1 MPRIRI
7 TYVVSGF
14 SRTWAVLAALAVVA
28 ASLQYAQ
35 QPASAQ
41 GSGAAG
47 SAAPDTILFNGKIIT
62 VDDRFSIAQ
71 AVAIR
76 GERFSAVGTNEE
88 ITRLAGPKTRRI
100 DLRGRAV
107 TPGLIDN
114 HAHYMEE
121 GVLWG
126 SELRLDGV
134 ETRKQAI
141 EMIRGKAKSLAPA
154 EWVYTLGGWSP
165 DQFTDDKR
173 PFTRAELDAIA
184 SDRPVLLQFTRAETY
199 LNSRAV
205 DAIGLDKMTEAWI
218 RRDASG
224 RPTGVVDAAGA
235 NRVSGVIPKPTS
247 ELVEKNSLAMIREL
261 NASGLTASGGSC
273 PAAVLPIFRAMAREG
288 RLNKRFFCL
297 VSAPMGN
304 NPDAVTKNLPRV
316 AELRSQLFQGDPWI
330 DYFAY
335 GEANYTPAHDNM
347 VNAGGKQR
355 PENLEQWGRVAREI
369 AKAGLPMHAHTT
381 LENSFDGFLDQIE
394 LINKEFPVRNLRWS
408 LIHGEQLTASHLER
422 MRKLGIHAAIQPRAT
437 IMGAI
442 FNRVHGDRSY
452 DMPPFRT
459 IQESGVT
466 WGLGTDTFEVNQY
479 RPFTTLHFVV
489 TGKMVGGAVVNRQPI
504 SREHALI
511 AHTRGSAFTIVQE
524 SNIGSIQPGKL
535 ADLVV
540 IDRDY
545 LTIPADQIKDI
556 RPVMTMVGGRVV
568 YEAPATSTA
577 R

>member
-1 MPRIRI
+1 MPRKVWKRS
-7 TYVVSGF
+7 VVA
-14 SRTWAVLAALAVVA
+14 AVLAVA
-28 ASLQYAQ
+28 ASSAMHAQ
-35 QPASAQ
+35 QPVSPR
-41 GSGAAG
+41 G
-47 SAAPDTILFNGKIIT
+47 SAGPAPDAILFNGKIIT

-76 GERFSAVGTNEE
+76 GDRFSAVGTNDE
-88 ITRLAGPKTRRI
+88 ITKLAGPNTRRI
-100 DLRGRAV
+100 DLRGRSV
-107 TPGLIDN
+107 TPGFIDN

-126 SELRLDGV
+126 VELRLDGI

-141 EMIRGKAKSLAPA
+141 EMIRAKAKSLGPG

-173 PFTRAELDAIA
+173 PFTLAELDRIV
-184 SDRPVLLQFTRAETY
+184 SDRPMLLQFTRAETY

-205 DAIGLDKMTEAWI
+205 EAIGLDKMTEPWI

-224 RPTGVVDAAGA
+224 RPTGVVDAPGA
-235 NRVSGVIPKPTS
+235 NRVSGVIPKPTT

-273 PAAVLPIFRAMAREG
+273 PAAVLPIFRTMAREG

-304 NPDAVTKNLPRV
+304 NADTVTKSLPRI
-316 AELRSQLFQGDPWI
+316 AELRSQLFQGDLWI
-330 DYFAY
+330 DHFAY
-335 GEANYTPAHDNM
+335 GEANFTPAHDNM

-355 PENLEQWGRVAREI
+355 PENLEQWGRVAREL

-394 LINKEFPVRNLRWS
+394 RINKEFPVRNLRWS

-422 MRKLGIHAAIQPRAT
+422 MRNLGVHAAIQPRAT

-466 WGLGTDTFEVNQY
+466 WGFGTDTFEVNQY
-479 RPFTTLHFVV
+479 RPFTTLYFAV
-489 TGKMVGGAVVNRQPI
+489 TGKMVGGTLVNRQSI
-504 SREHALI
+504 DREDALI
-511 AHTRGSAFTIVQE
+511 AHTKGSAFTILQE
-524 SNIGSIQPGKL
+524 GNMGSIQPGKL

-540 IDRDY
+540 LDRDY
-545 LTIPADQIKDI
+545 LTIPADQVKDI
-556 RPVMTMVGGRVV
+556 RVVMTMVGGRIV
-568 YEAPATSTA
+568 YEASTSSTA

>member
-1 MPRIRI
+1 MTRW
-7 TYVVSGF
+7 
-14 SRTWAVLAALAVVA
+14 TWTGTAAVATLAVA
-28 ASLQYAQ
+28 AVPMLQAQ
-35 QPASAQ
+35 Q
-41 GSGAAG
+41 
-47 SAAPDTILFNGKIIT
+47 AAPDVVLVNGKIIT
-62 VDDRFSIAQ
+62 VDDRFTIAQ
-71 AVAIR
+71 AVAVR
-76 GERFSAVGTNEE
+76 GERVVAVGSSQE
-88 ITRLAGPKTRRI
+88 IARLAGPSTRRI
-100 DLRGRAV
+100 DLRGRTV
-107 TPGLIDN
+107 TPGFIDN
-114 HAHYMEE
+114 HAHFMEE
-121 GVLWG
+121 GVLW
-126 SELRLDGV
+126 SVELRLDGI
-134 ETRKQAI
+134 ETRKHAI
-141 EMIRGKAKSLAPA
+141 EMMRAKAKSLAPG

-173 PFTRAELDAIA
+173 PFTRAELDAIVA
-184 SDRPVLLQFTRAETY
+184 DRPVLLQFTRAETY

-205 DAIGLDKMTEAWI
+205 EAIGLDKMTEPWI

-224 RPTGVVDAAGA
+224 HPTGVVDAGGA
-235 NRVSGVIPKPTS
+235 NRVSSVIPKPTS
-247 ELVEKNSLAMIREL
+247 EMVEKNSLAMIREL

-273 PAAVLPIFRAMAREG
+273 PGAVLPIFRTMAREG

-304 NPDAVTKNLPRV
+304 NPDAVTKNLPRI
-316 AELRSQLFQGDPWI
+316 AELRSRLFQGDLWI
-330 DYFAY
+330 DHFAY

-394 LINKEFPVRNLRWS
+394 RINKEFPVRNLRWS

-422 MRKLGIHAAIQPRAT
+422 MRNLGVHAAIQPRAT

-442 FNRVHGDRSY
+442 FNRVHGDRSN
-452 DMPPFRT
+452 DMPPLRT

-466 WGLGTDTFEVNQY
+466 WGFGTDTFEVNQY
-479 RPFTTLHFVV
+479 RPFTTLYFAV
-489 TGKMVGGAVVNRQPI
+489 TGKMVGGTLVNRQSI
-504 SREHALI
+504 DREDALI
-511 AHTRGSAFTIVQE
+511 AHTKGSAFTILQE
-524 SNIGSIQPGKL
+524 GNMGSIQPGKL

-540 IDRDY
+540 LDRDY

-556 RPVMTMVGGRVV
+556 RVVMTMVGGRIV
-568 YEAPATSTA
+568 YEASTSSTA

>member
-1 MPRIRI
+1 MTRW
-7 TYVVSGF
+7 
-14 SRTWAVLAALAVVA
+14 TWKGTAVGALLALAAVPL
-28 ASLQYAQ
+28 LQAQ

-47 SAAPDTILFNGKIIT
+47 PAPDVVLFGGKIIT

-71 AVAIR
+71 AVAVR
-76 GERFSAVGTNEE
+76 GDRVMAVGTNQD
-88 ITRLAGPKTRRI
+88 ITRLAGPSTRRI

-107 TPGLIDN
+107 TPGFIDN
-114 HAHYMEE
+114 HAHFMEE
-121 GVLWG
+121 GVLW
-126 SELRLDGV
+126 SVELRLDGI

-141 EMIRGKAKSLAPA
+141 EMIRAKAKSLAPG

-173 PFTRAELDAIA
+173 PFTRAELDAIV

-205 DAIGLDKMTEAWI
+205 EVIGLDKMTDPWI

-224 RPTGVVDAAGA
+224 RPTGVVDAGGA
-235 NRVSGVIPKPTS
+235 NRVSGVIPKPTT

-261 NASGLTASGGSC
+261 NASGLTASGGTC
-273 PAAVLPIFRAMAREG
+273 PGAVLPIFRTMAREG

-304 NPDAVTKNLPRV
+304 NPDAVTKNLPRI
-316 AELRSQLFQGDPWI
+316 ASLRSQLFQGDLWI
-330 DYFAY
+330 DHFAY

-369 AKAGLPMHAHTT
+369 ARAGLPMHAHTT

-394 LINKEFPVRNLRWS
+394 RINKEFPVRNLRWS
-408 LIHGEQLTASHLER
+408 LIHGEQLTAAHLER
-422 MRKLGIHAAIQPRAT
+422 MRALGVHAAIQPRAT

-442 FNRVHGDRSY
+442 FNRVHGARSY
-452 DMPPFRT
+452 DMPPLRT
-459 IQESGVT
+459 IQESGVA
-466 WGLGTDTFEVNQY
+466 WGFGTDTFEVNQY
-479 RPFTTLHFVV
+479 RPFTTLYFAV
-489 TGKMVGGAVVNRQPI
+489 TGKMVGGTVVNRQPI
-504 SREHALI
+504 DREEALI
-511 AHTRGSAFTIVQE
+511 AHTKGSAFTILQE
-524 SNIGSIQPGKL
+524 GNMGSIQPGKL

-540 IDRDY
+540 LDRDY
-545 LTIPADQIKDI
+545 LTIPADQIKEI

-568 YEAPATSTA
+568 YEAPATTK
-577 R
+577 